1 MAQNKKNF
9 TELSELGEFL
19 LIDKLTENNKIANK
33 TTLKGVGDDAAVIKY
48 EGNEATL
55 VSNDLLIE
63 GIHFDLTYTPLKY
76 VGYKAVTENVS
87 DIYAMN
93 AKPEQILVSFAV
105 SNRFTYEALR
115 ELYDGIYQACRD
127 YGVDLVG
134 GDVTSSKSGMFISV
148 TVLGKNTPEK
158 IVYRNGA
165 KIDDLICVTGNL
177 GAAYL
182 GLQVLRREQKLASS
196 EPNFKPNWQGYEYL
210 LERQLRPVARKDIFN
225 FFADNN
231 IVPNAMIDISDGLS
245 SELIHICKQSGT
257 GAVIYEERLPI
268 DEQTKDVALEM
279 NMSPTT
285 AAMNGGEDYELL
297 FTLPI
302 SEKDKILKNNEITV
316 IGSIRKREEDIKLIA
331 MDGTDYPVLAQG
343 WNSLTDMR
351 E

>member
-1 MAQNKKNF
+1 MTENKKNF

-19 LIDKLTENNKIANK
+19 LIDKLTADKKTENKSS
-33 TTLKGVGDDAAVIKY
+33 LKGVGDDAAVIKY
-48 EGNEATL
+48 EENEVTL

-148 TVLGKNTPEK
+148 TVLGKNMPEK

-165 KIDDLICVTGNL
+165 KLDDLICVTGNL

-182 GLQVLRREQKLASS
+182 GLQVLEREKKLSV
-196 EPNFKPNWQGYEYL
+196 EPNFKPNWQGYEYM
-210 LERQLRPVARKDIFN
+210 LERQLRPVARKDIFK

-302 SEKDKILKNNEITV
+302 SEKDKILKNKEITV
-316 IGSIRKREEDIKLIA
+316 IGSIRKKEEDIKLIA

-343 WNSLTDMR
+343 WNSLTDMD
-351 E
+351 